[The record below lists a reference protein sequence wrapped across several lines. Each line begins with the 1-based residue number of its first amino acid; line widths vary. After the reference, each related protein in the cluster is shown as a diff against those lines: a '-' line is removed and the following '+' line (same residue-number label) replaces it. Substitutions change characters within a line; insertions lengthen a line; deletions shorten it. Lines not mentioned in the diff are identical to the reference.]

1 MKKIWFALFSLA
13 FVLALGACSGNSGQ
27 SGAKKPAKSA
37 TKTALMNFYMDLTN
51 RINAQ
56 DRDLN
61 TYEQA
66 IAKTDDRPP
75 KTELA
80 TMQKAA
86 QSSAENVRKEVKNT
100 KIPSKL
106 NNYQSEI
113 KTAVKDLQQ
122 SYQMKADELKKANP
136 SLDAANKKLEQA
148 NDELGKVFKK
158 AGLSPASLPDD
169 VNS

>member
-1 MKKIWFALFSLA
+1 
-13 FVLALGACSGNSGQ
+13 
-27 SGAKKPAKSA
+27 
-37 TKTALMNFYMDLTN
+37 
-51 RINAQ
+51 
-56 DRDLN
+56 
-61 TYEQA
+61 
-66 IAKTDDRPP
+66 
-75 KTELA
+75 
-80 TMQKAA
+80 MQKAA
-86 QSSAENVRKEVKNT
+86 QSSAENVGKEVKNT